1 MNIDGHCLCG
11 KVGFSLRSEANWP
24 CYCHCEDCR
33 RNCAAPIVA
42 FFGISLEDF
51 SWRIE
56 GGAQEP
62 KFFPSSSGVKRFFC
76 DKCGTPMA
84 FQAAHYKG
92 EIALYAAT
100 LTEPSVFQPKF
111 HVHHKS
117 SLSWLAID
125 DNFPKFQENAPIT
138 KIPRSKEI

>member
-1 MNIDGHCLCG
+1 MNVDGHCLCR
-11 KVGFSLRSEANWP
+11 KVVFSLKSEANWS

-51 SWRIE
+51 SWRIK

-62 KFFPSSSGVKRFFC
+62 KFFTSSADVKRFFY

-84 FQAAHYKG
+84 FQAEHYKG

-100 LTEPSVFQPKF
+100 LTEPSAFQPQF
-111 HVHHKS
+111 HIHHKS
-117 SLSWLAID
+117 SLLWLAID
-125 DNFPKFQENAPIT
+125 YNFPIFQENAPIT

>member
-1 MNIDGHCLCG
+1 MNVDGHCLCEI
-11 KVGFSLRSEANWP
+11 VGFSLKSEANWS
-24 CYCHCEDCR
+24 CYCHCEDCL

-62 KFFPSSSGVKRFFC
+62 KFFSSSSGVKRFFC

-84 FQAAHYKG
+84 FQAEYYKR

-100 LTEPSVFQPKF
+100 LTEPSVFQPQF

-125 DNFPKFQENAPIT
+125 DNFPKFQESALIT
-138 KIPRSKEI
+138 KISRSTEI